1 MINKIIMVAGRFGN
15 TLLVFNSTSHE
26 SQRKLVR
33 HRAEHEKRNSMSAP
47 AMYYSLIML
56 NSQVK
61 TDNLFRRDA

>member
-26 SQRKLVR
+26 SQRELVR
-33 HRAEHEKRNSMSAP
+33 RPAEHEKRNSMSAP
-47 AMYYSLIML
+47 AMYYSLIIL